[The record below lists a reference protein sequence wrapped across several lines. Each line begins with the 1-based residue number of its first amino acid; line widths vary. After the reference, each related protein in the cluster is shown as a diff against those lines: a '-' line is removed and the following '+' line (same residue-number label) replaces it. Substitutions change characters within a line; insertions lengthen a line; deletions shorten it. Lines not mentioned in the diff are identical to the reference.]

1 MIGLLSLIKQVGGKY
16 LILLDEFP
24 IENHSTETSKYINE
38 DRINDIKPFLIE
50 NGYPEQECGSPVFCY
65 RLWEEEVIVTSK

>member
-1 MIGLLSLIKQVGGKY
+1 MATVFKIDPCQGEEFG
-16 LILLDEFP
+16 FP
-24 IENHSTETSKYINE
+24 IEIPE